1 MDFPAQVGVG
11 IGAFVATNVDDLLFL
26 MIFFANRR
34 FPVSQ
39 IVLGQYIGMGLL
51 IAVSLIGLLIALVV
65 PSNLIGLVGLFP
77 IAIGIKELLELR
89 KNNENDKNDEELHR
103 LHLRGKKILAYTPF
117 LTVAAVTF
125 SGGEEIGIYASLF
138 ATNNEFGEIITLVA
152 VSMALTGIW
161 CGIAN
166 YLVYHSFLADHFR
179 RISKNIL
186 PFVLIGLGIYIL
198 TDAFLLQSLI

>member
-51 IAVSLIGLLIALVV
+51 IAVSLLGLLIALVV

-103 LHLRGKKILAYTPF
+103 LHLRGKKILAYTF
-117 LTVAAVTF
+117 SLTVAAVTF